1 MVIFRVFRDCP
12 NDINEAVSTLV
23 FASARCGDLPEL
35 RKLRNLFGKR
45 YGQKNTKIALE
56 LLPGNLVNQ
65 TVGCL
70 KLLLIYCECFLS
82 LCFLNFYPT
91 DQTKSIHEI
100 SD

>member
-1 MVIFRVFRDCP
+1 MVLFCAFRDCP

-45 YGQKNTKIALE
+45 YGHKTTKIALE

-65 TVGCL
+65 TVGCS
-70 KLLLIYCECFLS
+70 KLLLIYSEWEVS
-82 LCFLNFYPT
+82 LCFVIFLLNRS
-91 DQTKSIHEI
+91 KKICL
-100 SD
+100 